1 MREKKLKEQKERITR
16 QRNRSVKGKE
26 HMMILIGVIATTT
39 LISFTRCTP
48 LSYTTFRRRDLPV
61 LDRPEL
67 VLLFDTRDS
76 ILENEMF
83 GSGND
88 PRSTVTRSKRIGS
101 LSINNSV
108 DVLRQRVL
116 LELARRKAMQDQYQ
130 IDENRRMMQT
140 IGKRSS
146 SDFVTRYPN
155 SANNK
160 PSNSGIYVIEDR
172 PNDRDPNKSNVRISD
187 RTHVWLD
194 GNDHDQ
200 DQEQRVQTNEVHLL

>member
-1 MREKKLKEQKERITR
+1 
-16 QRNRSVKGKE
+16 
-26 HMMILIGVIATTT
+26 
-39 LISFTRCTP
+39 
-48 LSYTTFRRRDLPV
+48 
-61 LDRPEL
+61 
-67 VLLFDTRDS
+67 
-76 ILENEMF
+76 MF

-146 SDFVTRYPN
+146 SDFVTRYPT
-155 SANNK
+155 SDNK
-160 PSNSGIYVIEDR
+160 PSNSGIYLIKDR
-172 PNDRDPNKSNVRISD
+172 PNNRDPSKPNVRISD

-200 DQEQRVQTNEVHLL
+200 DQAERVNYFFFSPLFLSSKWIDLIKSS